1 MTSRRG
7 TSRPRI
13 DWLGSLGDSLREPSD
28 LTRTESVALLI
39 MVAVGFVGHL
49 ILSAAQGAGVDDVV
63 FQGILTLCFALPVW
77 RSSIF
82 VGAML
87 LLTAASVALDA
98 EQEAILALALGCVI
112 VVRCCSAVFQVVYF
126 VAFVGSAV
134 GIRLV
139 LPAQEPASGFV
150 AALVVAVGASIIGL
164 VLRALAARDVQSRR
178 RLLVAEQAR
187 GEIAME
193 ERRRIADDLHDV
205 VAHDLTVIAM
215 HARLLGY
222 TIDGDERRISEQA
235 IVDSARQALADIR
248 RVVLLVGD
256 TDEGTGRTVYQHGI
270 VAAVADLRD
279 ELTAAGYRVTVESTI
294 ADEADVDR
302 LVSGTLAR
310 VVREAGT
317 NVLKHAS
324 GSQTVNIRVSAS
336 TTEARVSVWNSL
348 PERPD
353 PIDATRGGYGL
364 VRMGERVLL
373 LGGTF
378 DAAPRDDGWH
388 VEAALPVR

>member
-7 TSRPRI
+7 TSRSRVV
-13 DWLGSLGDSLREPSD
+13 WLGPLGASLRSASD

-39 MVAVGFVGHL
+39 MVAVGFTGHL
-49 ILSAAQGAGVDDVV
+49 ALSAAQGASIEDAV
-63 FQGILTLCFALPVW
+63 FQGLMTLCFALPAW
-77 RSSIF
+77 RPTVF
-82 VGAML
+82 VGAIL
-87 LLTAASVALDA
+87 LLAVASVALDA
-98 EQEAILALALGCVI
+98 QQEAILALALGCVI
-112 VVRCCSAVFQVVYF
+112 VVRSCSGVLQIVYF

-134 GIRLV
+134 GTRLV
-139 LPAQEPASGFV
+139 FPDREPASGFV
-150 AALVVAVGASIIGL
+150 AALLVAVGASIIGL
-164 VLRALAARDVQSRR
+164 VLRALASREVQSRR

-187 GEIAME
+187 WEIAME

-222 TIDGDERRISEQA
+222 TTDPVERSVSEQA
-235 IVDSARQALADIR
+235 IVQSARQALSDVR

-256 TDEGTGRTVYQHGI
+256 TDEAPGRSVYQHG
-270 VAAVADLRD
+270 VVGAVADLRD
-279 ELTAAGYRVTVESTI
+279 ELTAAGYRVTVDSTI
-294 ADEADVDR
+294 GDETAIDR

-310 VVREAGT
+310 IVREAGT

-324 GSQTVNIRVSAS
+324 GSQSVTIRVSAS
-336 TTEARVSVWNSL
+336 ATEARVSVWNSL
-348 PERPD
+348 PERPH
-353 PIDATRGGYGL
+353 PIDPTRGGYGL
-364 VRMGERVLL
+364 LRMGERVLL

-378 DAAPRDDGWH
+378 DAAPRGDGWQ